1 MTSLDEL
8 LTGIVAFLRYGDND
22 WRARAVGAR
31 DFAQGATPREAV
43 EKALGVS
50 APPAAPEDNSDLF

>member
-43 EKALGVS
+43 EKALGVV
-50 APPAAPEDNSDLF
+50 PVAAPEDNSDLF